1 MPGGVEGARTKE
13 ETDSELPRCVDEQQL
28 LLRLDLPG
36 EERAMMVP
44 LGEPAIYVL
53 HKVSALGAE

>member
-1 MPGGVEGARTKE
+1 MPGGVEGARTKK

-44 LGEPAIYVL
+44 LGEAIKVL
-53 HKVSALGAE
+53 HKVSRLGAE